1 MIKGTETQN
10 ELSREMYDGANGVK
24 PNEPHFARLARVFVR
39 VGQRQTE
46 KLREHRNAHEGD
58 EEYEPPSAAEED
70 AWQSNDEIMKD
81 AFSRLDGELE
91 ALYALKKMNATT
103 ATGAYTAAAL
113 AQQKRLRHG
122 VIEELNCI
130 LRKGLLAATR
140 NVTLLSHL
148 GNKGYVRTEIDNL
161 DQITAESCKRIVCL
175 TSVRLM
181 VDIFN
186 TMSKRGGANNQV
198 LTTLFKPPNP
208 IVRSKLACAS
218 SNKLS
223 LLSRPISAEAGVEVE
238 ERRVEQP
245 VEVGVVEEH
254 RPRTTSVSP
263 AVRRDACPRR
273 AQRATKKR
281 SARWLSVE
289 LSVRLQTRRKR
300 PAALGRGPLT

>member
-1 MIKGTETQN
+1 MTAKKAATEAYHLVIKGTETQN
-10 ELSREMYDGANGVK
+10 ELSRLMYEGANELK

-39 VGQRQTE
+39 VGQRQME
-46 KLREHRNAHEGD
+46 KLREHRNAHDGD

-148 GNKGYVRTEIDNL
+148 GNKGHVRTEIDNL

-208 IVRSKLACAS
+208 IVGSFEELFADMDRSKNAILALQPEDAAEVLDIIMALQL
-218 SNKLS
+218 KTY
-223 LLSRPISAEAGVEVE
+223 ISEG
-238 ERRVEQP
+238 
-245 VEVGVVEEH
+245 
-254 RPRTTSVSP
+254 
-263 AVRRDACPRR
+263 
-273 AQRATKKR
+273 ATR
-281 SARWLSVE
+281 CRQAFR
-289 LSVRLQTRRKR
+289 
-300 PAALGRGPLT
+300 